1 MMKDKYDST
10 EYRELAEK
18 ASPTHVEIA
27 RYFGVSVRTVY
38 RWYYGQTKVP
48 VSVLKALKLLLKEQQ

>member
-1 MMKDKYDST
+1 MRDKHDAT
-10 EYRELAEK
+10 EYRELATR
-18 ASPTHVEIA
+18 ASPIHAEIA

-48 VSVLKALKLLLKEQQ
+48 VSVLKALKLLLKEPQ

>member
-1 MMKDKYDST
+1 MKDKYDST
-10 EYRELAEK
+10 EYRELSTR
-18 ASPTHVEIA
+18 ASPTHAEIA